1 MSNQHEDG
9 AALERAR
16 TGDLAAFQWLVQ
28 RHQQR
33 AIMVALGL
41 LRDREDARDACQEA
55 FLRAWRALPRFD
67 GQALFA
73 TWLHRIVVNVC
84 IDRLRRTAPQLVAL
98 DDVAGALAADDDP
111 RHHAE
116 SHELGARISDAL
128 ERLSATHR
136 TVLLLREIEGL
147 SYQEIAV
154 AMGSS
159 LGTVMSRLFH
169 ARRRMQ
175 ALLVEAPAQAIAA

>member
-1 MSNQHEDG
+1 MSDLHEES
-9 AALERAR
+9 AAVERAR
-16 TGDLAAFQWLVQ
+16 SGDVAAFEWLVH

-33 AIMVALGL
+33 AVMVALGL

-84 IDRLRRTAPQLVAL
+84 IDRLRRITPTLVTL
-98 DDVAGALAADDDP
+98 DDVAGVLPGNDDP
-111 RHHAE
+111 THAAE
-116 SHELGARISDAL
+116 SNQLGARISCAL
-128 ERLSATHR
+128 NQLSAAHR
-136 TVLLLREIEGL
+136 TVLVLRELEGL
-147 SYQEIAV
+147 SYQEIATTV
-154 AMGSS
+154 GCS

-175 ALLVEAPAQAIAA
+175 ALLVERVEHAIAA

>member
-1 MSNQHEDG
+1 MSDLHEDG
-9 AALERAR
+9 AAVARAR
-16 TGDLAAFQWLVQ
+16 NGDVAAFEWLVH

-33 AIMVALGL
+33 ALMVALGL

-67 GQALFA
+67 GQAQFA

-84 IDRLRRTAPQLVAL
+84 IDRLRRITPTTVAL
-98 DDVAGALAADDDP
+98 DDVAGILRAHDDP
-111 RHHAE
+111 THAAE
-116 SHELGARISDAL
+116 SHQLGTRIAGAL
-128 ERLSATHR
+128 NRLSAAHR
-136 TVLLLREIEGL
+136 TVLVLREVEGL
-147 SYQEIAV
+147 SYQEIAET
-154 AMGSS
+154 MGCS

-175 ALLVEAPAQAIAA
+175 ALLVEPVEHAIAA